1 MDYNRK
7 EGVDMDY
14 SKNLLIKVCEFYY
27 NMNMNQQQI
36 ANKLNI
42 SRVKVSR
49 LLSEAK
55 SKGIVKIEIRYPGDN
70 CIQTEG
76 LLENKYG
83 LEEAVIIS
91 SKYKS
96 KDLVFSEVTKIAAE
110 FMEEKITPKDIIGFA
125 WGRTIKRMIDR
136 VPKINKGKKAVQLIG
151 NIGSIDVSG
160 DVIVRKVANAFGS
173 EISLLPAPAIVDSKH
188 IKEAIMSDG
197 KIKGIFDDQKE
208 CTIAFVGIGEANEK
222 SILVDTGYLRDEDL
236 QELRDAKAA
245 GEICGRF
252 IDENGELCKCSV
264 DERVLGISF
273 EDLKNIPLVVAIATG
288 KEKVKAMKAVLGSG
302 AVDVLITDEVTA
314 SYL

>member
-1 MDYNRK
+1 
-7 EGVDMDY
+7 MDY

-55 SKGIVKIEIRYPGDN
+55 NKGIVKIEIRYPGDN

-76 LLENKYG
+76 LLENRYG

-91 SKYKS
+91 SKDKS
-96 KDLVFSEVTKIAAE
+96 EDLVFSEVTKIAAE
-110 FMEEKITPKDIIGFA
+110 FMEEKITPKDIIGLA
-125 WGRTIKRMIDR
+125 WGRTIKNMTYRI
-136 VPKINKGKKAVQLIG
+136 PQINKGKHAVQLLG

-160 DVIVRKVANAFGS
+160 DVIVRKIANALGTS
-173 EISLLPAPAIVDSKH
+173 MSLLPAPAIVDSKH

-197 KIKGIFDDQKE
+197 KIKSIFEDQKK

-222 SILVDTGYLRDEDL
+222 SILVETGYLKEEDL
-236 QELRDAKAA
+236 TDLKNAKAK

-252 IDENGELCKCSV
+252 IDEKGELCKCSI

-288 KEKVKAMKAVLGSG
+288 KEKAEAMKAVLKSG
-302 AVDVLITDEVTA
+302 AVNVLITDEVTA
-314 SYL
+314 SLL